1 MAAQR
6 REGVQPPFVLCR
18 QGKRTPTST
27 PSTPGYSPSAQH
39 YASYVV
45 AGVHVK
51 GNLTLAEDLAD
62 TGGLRL
68 AWSALSRA
76 HRGSVDKQTAQLFFE
91 SFAQVAHTFFRHH
104 FYSRRLFDIQFL
116 TLIAGVVLQNR
127 REVAAPQCANRP
139 ARSFTSESQRR
150 IVQHA

>member
-1 MAAQR
+1 M
-6 REGVQPPFVLCR
+6 
-18 QGKRTPTST
+18 
-27 PSTPGYSPSAQH
+27 
-39 YASYVV
+39 V

-91 SFAQVAHTFFRHH
+91 SFAQVAHTSVNTNFI
-104 FYSRRLFDIQFL
+104 SEGFL
-116 TLIAGVVLQNR
+116 IFN
-127 REVAAPQCANRP
+127 
-139 ARSFTSESQRR
+139 F
-150 IVQHA
+150 